1 MFNKIYSKIKE
12 FIKENKK
19 TLIIYLLIIF
29 VCTYHLPYYI
39 YVGGGT
45 INLDDRI
52 DLKGNEKGSYNLSYV
67 KQIYATIPTYLLS
80 FVVDRWEMVSVDS
93 VSIDNEEDVSS
104 IEKRE
109 RLYLEE
115 ANDFAILNA
124 YKLADKKIT
133 MKSMSYKVAYINKD
147 SDTDVL
153 VGDELISVNGVS
165 VSNNREYKDYLK
177 TLNVGTKL
185 DIKVK
190 RDEKEK
196 DCYAIL
202 KEIDGEKIVGLYL
215 VNTYDYELEPDLN
228 LKFKWNESGSSGG
241 FMLSLAIYDRL
252 IDDDLTKGRK
262 IVGTGTIDA
271 DGNVGEIGGVKY
283 KVMGASK
290 SHADIF
296 FCPKENYEEA
306 INTKNKY
313 NLKLKIV
320 KVETLKDAINYL
332 KNN

>member
-177 TLNVGTKL
+177 T
-185 DIKVK
+185 
-190 RDEKEK
+190 
-196 DCYAIL
+196 
-202 KEIDGEKIVGLYL
+202 
-215 VNTYDYELEPDLN
+215 
-228 LKFKWNESGSSGG
+228 
-241 FMLSLAIYDRL
+241 
-252 IDDDLTKGRK
+252 
-262 IVGTGTIDA
+262 
-271 DGNVGEIGGVKY
+271 
-283 KVMGASK
+283 
-290 SHADIF
+290 
-296 FCPKENYEEA
+296 
-306 INTKNKY
+306 
-313 NLKLKIV
+313 
-320 KVETLKDAINYL
+320 
-332 KNN
+332 